1 MRAEFWKIRSMPTPM
16 WCLIALLVCFVLGF
30 ASVLHWGPGEGSD
43 AADLAVGLPSM
54 IASIV
59 FGVWIF
65 GVEFG
70 QKTLRQ
76 ALTADPRRGRLIL
89 NKLLVTVVCVAGIT
103 SLLYLLS
110 FPLYN
115 LASTGPETIDAD
127 VLAQAGLAAVI
138 MNLAYALLG
147 FAFALI
153 TASMAGGITMALV
166 FIFVIDTIVSI
177 LPWGLDDYAMGP
189 ALGSIGDNIA
199 GHQTDFAGDV
209 VSQAT
214 TQDYV
219 VVIVWFVVLIGLGSL
234 RFFRS
239 GVK

>member
-16 WCLIALLVCFVLGF
+16 WCLVALLICFVLGF

-43 AADLAVGLPSM
+43 AADLAVGLPTM

-76 ALTADPRRGRLIL
+76 VLTADPRRGRLIL
-89 NKLLVTVVCVAGIT
+89 NKLVVMVVFVAGIT
-103 SLLYLLS
+103 ALLYLLS

-115 LASTGPETIDAD
+115 LASTGQESIDAD
-127 VLAQAGLAAVI
+127 ALARAGLAAVI
-138 MNLAYALLG
+138 LNLAYALLG

-166 FIFVIDTIVSI
+166 FIFVIDTVVSI

-189 ALGSIGDNIA
+189 ALGSIADNVA
-199 GHQTDFAGDV
+199 GHQTDFVGDA
-209 VSQAT
+209 VSQVS

-219 VVIVWFVVLIGLGSL
+219 VVIVWLVVLIGLGSL
-234 RFFRS
+234 RLFRS
-239 GVK
+239 EVK